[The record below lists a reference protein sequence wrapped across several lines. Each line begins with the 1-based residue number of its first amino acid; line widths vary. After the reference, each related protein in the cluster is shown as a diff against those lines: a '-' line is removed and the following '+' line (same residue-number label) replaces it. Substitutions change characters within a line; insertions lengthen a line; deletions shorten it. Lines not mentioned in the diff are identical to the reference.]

1 MVFQFMVF
9 LTVSNLRS
17 GCVVPEVCLVGYTPY
32 KTRKIIPALWG
43 KFPSR
48 FSAKHVGG
56 GTAHATGMVAF
67 VNIYLVKRPFHRH
80 TVRRLFALSGCPIV
94 EENLLGKSVRCR
106 ENQLGKSVRFVE
118 KISLDIHPLSRNQL
132 GNTFVVEKISWEVRP
147 LSRKSAWKIGVESA
161 FSAYAPT
168 HA

>member
-56 GTAHATGMVAF
+56 GTAHATGMVAL

-106 ENQLGKSVRFVE
+106 ENQLGKSGLSQPSPRTRRRTPKVLPGTYSTTKQVWVR
-118 KISLDIHPLSRNQL
+118 QQ
-132 GNTFVVEKISWEVRP
+132 RP
-147 LSRKSAWKIGVESA
+147 TGG
-161 FSAYAPT
+161 
-168 HA
+168 H